1 MEHGRTITEKGKGID
16 EHQVHAE
23 RLAYVST
30 EVEAA
35 RALLAYHSGRER
47 TWGNGKC
54 GEVALG
60 FAAEV
65 GQKFMSHADIQPI

>member
-1 MEHGRTITEKGKGID
+1 M
-16 EHQVHAE
+16 HAE

-35 RALLAYHSGRER
+35 RALLAYTQAASGHGE
-47 TWGNGKC
+47 TESA
-54 GEVALG
+54 EVALG

-65 GQKFMSHADIQPI
+65 GQKFLSHADIHPI